1 MKKNNIYV
9 STTFTPDN
17 TPLSFTMNL
26 CEENGLDCIEIGSNH
41 CYENNYDFIKDYQL
55 NFLVHNYFPIPKK
68 SFVVN
73 IASFDEEIRKM
84 SIDHIRKAINL
95 CDQIGAKLYTFHPGF
110 LTDPDGSNIDN
121 KNYDFQWDDKK
132 LRNSNFEK
140 ATSIMYESLNEII
153 YFSKSKNIKVAIET
167 EGSVSKK
174 NHLLMQRPIEY
185 RMLMQKFN
193 SDDIGINLN
202 IGHLNLASKAFNFDK
217 RYFIDLIEDYIV
229 AMELS
234 HNEGHEDDHLPLK
247 EGEWYWDTITNKKFC
262 DVLKILECRNTSVNQ
277 IAENI
282 KLIVN
287 KINAV

>member
-1 MKKNNIYV
+1 
-9 STTFTPDN
+9 
-17 TPLSFTMNL
+17 
-26 CEENGLDCIEIGSNH
+26 
-41 CYENNYDFIKDYQL
+41 
-55 NFLVHNYFPIPKK
+55 
-68 SFVVN
+68 
-73 IASFDEEIRKM
+73 
-84 SIDHIRKAINL
+84 
-95 CDQIGAKLYTFHPGF
+95 
-110 LTDPDGSNIDN
+110 
-121 KNYDFQWDDKK
+121 
-132 LRNSNFEK
+132 
-140 ATSIMYESLNEII
+140 
-153 YFSKSKNIKVAIET
+153 
-167 EGSVSKK
+167 
-174 NHLLMQRPIEY
+174 
-185 RMLMQKFN
+185 MQKFN

-217 RYFIDLIEDYIV
+217 KYFIDLIEDYIV